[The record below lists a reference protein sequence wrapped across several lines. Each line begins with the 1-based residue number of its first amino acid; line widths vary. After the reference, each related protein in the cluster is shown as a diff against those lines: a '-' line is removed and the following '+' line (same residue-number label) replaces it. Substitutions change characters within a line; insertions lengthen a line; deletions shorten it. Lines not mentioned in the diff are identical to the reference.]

1 MQKYWKI
8 SLVKILEH
16 HSWPSATC
24 DKSNI
29 FTRDDHNHTW
39 YFPIFFAS
47 HILISH
53 CVLCIAWNLVVA
65 SIKIKHSSHKMNYH
79 TILLDKLTVHFDEI
93 KTPSWHGFFTRIP
106 CTYIVLF
113 FLLPSNNEI
122 QSMCVLL
129 YLGKQKIFWGD
140 DLLHFKSN

>member
-1 MQKYWKI
+1 M
-8 SLVKILEH
+8 
-16 HSWPSATC
+16 ATR

-29 FTRDDHNHTW
+29 FTHDDHNHTW

-93 KTPSWHGFFTRIP
+93 KTPFWHGFFTRIP

-113 FLLPSNNEI
+113 FCYLVTTKYRA
-122 QSMCVLL
+122 CVYFCIWVSKKYFGATICYTLNQTS
-129 YLGKQKIFWGD
+129 Y
-140 DLLHFKSN
+140 